1 MSRLPPVPDPLE
13 CVLFDAG
20 DTLLAPTPS
29 FQGRFVAV
37 AAEHG
42 LDLEEVR
49 VDAAVA
55 DAVRAARWPATWTD
69 PVMDVAGARAVGLL
83 DGG

>member
-1 MSRLPPVPDPLE
+1 MSRLPPIPNPLE

-29 FQGRFVAV
+29 FKGRFVAV

-42 LDLEEVR
+42 LDLEE
-49 VDAAVA
+49 A
-55 DAVRAARWPATWTD
+55 RAAAEL
-69 PVMDVAGARAVGLL
+69 VQLL
-83 DGG
+83 DAG